1 MMSSSCFS
9 YKMKKHNL
17 NYLAST
23 DHDFTWIICW
33 TRCKLFVVTQHWHSD
48 IGLAR
53 MWSTILRNQETARM
67 AKLKKQE
74 TYKFMIL
81 LLWIIC
87 RELCTR
93 RSSTSCIAFGSN
105 GVSTPS
111 SPAWS
116 IPHRNSLILLLH
128 FKFLQLLDLLI
139 VTIHLKKAS
148 NLNLSIPSSPSCS
161 IALPR
166 ERRRRIA
173 FDQRV
178 AIQIYIL
185 NVHIQIQTAKLNLN
199 WSWIENSRIPLKTN
213 LPPIKQMVARL
224 FLRHQLFQMTLSR
237 AHGLFGKLET
247 PAPFADTVATICTRE
262 LPGKLHQFTNIATHG
277 NYA

>member
-1 MMSSSCFS
+1 M
-9 YKMKKHNL
+9 
-17 NYLAST
+17 
-23 DHDFTWIICW
+23 
-33 TRCKLFVVTQHWHSD
+33 
-48 IGLAR
+48 
-53 MWSTILRNQETARM
+53 
-67 AKLKKQE
+67 
-74 TYKFMIL
+74 
-81 LLWIIC
+81 
-87 RELCTR
+87 
-93 RSSTSCIAFGSN
+93 
-105 GVSTPS
+105 
-111 SPAWS
+111 
-116 IPHRNSLILLLH
+116 
-128 FKFLQLLDLLI
+128 I
-139 VTIHLKKAS
+139 VTIHFKKAS
-148 NLNLSIPSSPSCS
+148 NLNLSTPSSQSCS

-199 WSWIENSRIPLKTN
+199 WSWIESSRIPLKTN

-262 LPGKLHQFTNIATHG
+262 LPGKLHQFTNIATYG
-277 NYA
+277 NYASLHQIWYKCKIPGFRANFTMCTNHFGKCHHLRKFHQIWNTCTICNYIQNWCESFQRRRIVGKRNNEGRRRRLMVLGLSRSDLMSFPWVATSCASMAWMISW

>member
-1 MMSSSCFS
+1 MVHKALLHLLHCIWFKWCF
-9 YKMKKHNL
+9 HPE
-17 NYLAST
+17 
-23 DHDFTWIICW
+23 FT
-33 TRCKLFVVTQHWHSD
+33 
-48 IGLAR
+48 GLV
-53 MWSTILRNQETARM
+53 N
-67 AKLKKQE
+67 
-74 TYKFMIL
+74 
-81 LLWIIC
+81 
-87 RELCTR
+87 
-93 RSSTSCIAFGSN
+93 
-105 GVSTPS
+105 S
-111 SPAWS
+111 SPKQF
-116 IPHRNSLILLLH
+116 NS
-128 FKFLQLLDLLI
+128 I
-139 VTIHLKKAS
+139 VTLQILTIAWLIADCYDSFKKAS
-148 NLNLSIPSSPSCS
+148 NLNLSTPSSPSCS

-199 WSWIENSRIPLKTN
+199 WSWIESSRIPLKTN
-213 LPPIKQMVARL
+213 LPPIKQMAARL